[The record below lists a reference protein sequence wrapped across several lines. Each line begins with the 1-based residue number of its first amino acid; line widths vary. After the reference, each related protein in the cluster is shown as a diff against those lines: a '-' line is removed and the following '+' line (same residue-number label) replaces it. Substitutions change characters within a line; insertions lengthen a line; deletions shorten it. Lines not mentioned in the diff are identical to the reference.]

1 MIVTLIT
8 QAIRFG
14 TVFLYGSTG
23 EILIEKAGHL
33 NLGIPGIMCLGGVG
47 GCMGAYWS
55 YMAGAPAWVM
65 VLIAVL
71 AAMLAGGFGGL
82 LYGLFTITMRCNQ
95 NVTGLT
101 LTTFGAGVLGFWG
114 NLMGNITVRGDDAM
128 RDYFPPASAYAFTP
142 SLFFGKTTPD
152 VQDPANWFTTIFMSH
167 GVLVYLGIFFAL
179 IVYLVLKFT
188 RTGLSL
194 RAIGENPA
202 AADAVGIPV
211 IRYKYLSCV
220 LGAAIAGVGGAFYLL
235 DCTRG
240 SLEYVIE
247 AMGWLAVAL
256 VIFSL
261 WRPNITIFG
270 SFIFGFLYILPRYIE
285 GVGLAEKELLKVVP
299 YAVTALI
306 LVVISFFNKKETQPP
321 AALGLPYFREDR

>member
-1 MIVTLIT
+1 MIVTIIT

-14 TVFLYGSTG
+14 TVFLFGSTG

-33 NLGIPGIMCLGGVG
+33 NLGIPGIMCLGSVG
-47 GCMGAYWS
+47 GCMGAYWAFQ
-55 YMAGAPAWVM
+55 AGAPAWV
-65 VLIAVL
+65 VVL
-71 AAMLAGGFGGL
+71 AAVLLAMIAGGLGGL
-82 LYGLFTITMRCNQ
+82 LYGVFTITMRCNQ
-95 NVTGLT
+95 NVTGLS

-114 NLMGNITVRGDDAM
+114 TQMGDKEIFFA
-128 RDYFPPASAYAFTP
+128 PASRYAFTT
-142 SLFFGKTTPD
+142 SLFFGDTVPD
-152 VQDPANWFTTIFMSH
+152 NWFVTIFLSH
-167 GVLVYLGIFFAL
+167 GVLVYLGLVFAL
-179 IVYLVLKFT
+179 IVYLVLKLT

-240 SLEYVIE
+240 SLEYVID

-261 WRPNITIFG
+261 WRPNITILG
-270 SFIFGFLYILPRYIE
+270 SYIFGFLYILPRYIE

-306 LVVISFFNKKETQPP
+306 LVIISFFNKKETQPP